1 MIAHGRRSLLFVLGW
16 AAALSGCAHSTSTPN
31 PALADYTLRLIGRHT
46 LDHRL
51 QFGGTTVGGL
61 SGIDYDARTD
71 RWVVISDDR
80 SEYAPT
86 RFYTARLTF
95 VGDRFVDAA
104 LQTVV
109 TFVLRDGTPYPLD
122 AADAEAIRFD
132 PSTGTL
138 WWSSEGGRGA
148 DDGDPF
154 VRESDAEGRPV
165 GSLPVDPMFRF
176 TDDGRGPRRNR
187 AFEGLALTADG
198 RSLFVAMEGSLLQ
211 DGPMPTMQHGAWSRI
226 SRHDRAGAASFG
238 AMRAQYAYPL
248 DPIPSAGAWTAALA
262 LNGISEILAS
272 DNERLLVLERA
283 FTIGGGWHVRLYEA
297 DWRGATDIGARASLV
312 ATTPFEPMTK
322 RLVFDFDTLPF
333 DPDNLEGMSFGPTLA
348 NGHRTLV
355 LVSDDNFNPGET
367 TQLLAFE
374 IVPR

>member
-1 MIAHGRRSLLFVLGW
+1 MSAIGRRSLLFVLGG
-16 AAALSGCAHSTSTPN
+16 AVALSGCAHSRPPTN
-31 PALADYTLRLIGRHT
+31 PDLADYTLRLIGRRT

-71 RWVVISDDR
+71 RWVLISDDR
-80 SEYAPT
+80 SGFAPT

-95 VGDRFVDAA
+95 DGDRFVDAA

-109 TFVLRDGTPYPLD
+109 TFKRRDGTPYPRD
-122 AADAEAIRFD
+122 TADGEAIRFD

-154 VRESDAEGRPV
+154 VRGADLDGRSG
-165 GSLPVDPMFRF
+165 GSVPIDPMFRF

-187 AFEGLALTADG
+187 TFEGLALTADG

-211 DGPMPTMQHGAWSRI
+211 DGPMPTMRDGAWARI
-226 SRHDRAGAASFG
+226 TRHDRAGSASFG
-238 AMRAQYAYPL
+238 AMGAQYAYRL
-248 DPIPSAGAWTAALA
+248 DPVPSTGAWTTAQA
-262 LNGISEILAS
+262 LNGISEILVS
-272 DNERLLVLERA
+272 DSGRLLVLERA

-297 DWRGATDIGARASLV
+297 DSHDATDVGSRGSLV
-312 ATTPFEPMTK
+312 SATPFEPMTK
-322 RLVFDFDTLPF
+322 RLVLDFDTLPF

-367 TQLLAFE
+367 TQFLAFE